1 MDKAE
6 EILQEVA
13 FGLWRLWKN
22 RNDVVFNG
30 VHRQHLEVMMLWR
43 KNIYE
48 YREALSLSL
57 KSEDQLISKNLKTE
71 QSPQLHW
78 TKPKFGTIK
87 VNTDAAWCSSSL
99 RTGIGWV
106 GRDFAGLL
114 QFAGGSGTSI
124 CHSAA
129 AAEACAIRSALVSC
143 IENGFDKVI
152 IESDVLG
159 IIKMLRKVSSH
170 DYSIECILGD
180 IEILVQRLMSVTFS
194 FVPRESNHAAHSV
207 AKFALQ
213 QGGDYVWDCIGPK
226 FLFNILA
233 RDVNIPIHL

>member
-1 MDKAE
+1 MK
-6 EILQEVA
+6 
-13 FGLWRLWKN
+13 
-22 RNDVVFNG
+22 
-30 VHRQHLEVMMLWR
+30 LWR

-48 YREALSLSL
+48 YCEALSLSL
-57 KSEDQLISKNLKTE
+57 EGESHLNSKPLKTE
-71 QSPQLHW
+71 KRPQLHW
-78 TKPKFGTIK
+78 MKPKFGTLK
-87 VNTDAAWCSSSL
+87 VNIDAAWCRSSL
-99 RTGIGWV
+99 RTGVGWV
-106 GRDFAGLL
+106 GRDFEGLL
-114 QFAGGSGTSI
+114 QFAGGSGTGI

-129 AAEACAIRSALVSC
+129 AAGACAIRSALMAC
-143 IENGFDKVI
+143 IDNGFDMVI
-152 IESDVLG
+152 IESDALV
-159 IIKMLRKVSSH
+159 IIKMLSKVSPQ

-233 RDVNIPIHL
+233 HDVNIPIRL

>member
-1 MDKAE
+1 MEK
-6 EILQEVA
+6 
-13 FGLWRLWKN
+13 R
-22 RNDVVFNG
+22 
-30 VHRQHLEVMMLWR
+30 
-43 KNIYE
+43 
-48 YREALSLSL
+48 
-57 KSEDQLISKNLKTE
+57 
-71 QSPQLHW
+71 PQLHW
-78 TKPKFGTIK
+78 QKPNFGTIK
-87 VNTDAAWCSSSL
+87 VNTDAAWCRSSM
-99 RTGIGWV
+99 RTGVGWV

-114 QFAGGSGTSI
+114 QFAGGSGTGI

-129 AAEACAIRSALVSC
+129 AAEACAIRSALMAC

-152 IESDVLG
+152 IESDALV
-159 IIKMLRKVSSH
+159 IIKMLRKVSPQ

-226 FLFNILA
+226 FLFNVLA
-233 RDVNIPIHL
+233 HDVNISIRL